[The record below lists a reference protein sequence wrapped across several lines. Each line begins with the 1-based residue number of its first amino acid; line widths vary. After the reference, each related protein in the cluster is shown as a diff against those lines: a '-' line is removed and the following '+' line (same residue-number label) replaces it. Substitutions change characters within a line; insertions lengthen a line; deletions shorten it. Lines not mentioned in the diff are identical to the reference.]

1 RMLGLL
7 IEAADTMNALWRWQ
21 SVADRDALL
30 ARIDDPA
37 TREFFELN
45 YGPWDRLNDDHPFVE
60 GVGPRP
66 PGAQFYPADMT
77 EAEFEEAELAD
88 KASLYTLLRRDAN
101 GRLVTLPYHEAYRS
115 ELE

>member
-1 RMLGLL
+1 
-7 IEAADTMNALWRWQ
+7 
-21 SVADRDALL
+21 
-30 ARIDDPA
+30 
-37 TREFFELN
+37 
-45 YGPWDRLNDDHPFVE
+45 PWDRLNDDHPFVE

-77 EAEFEEAELAD
+77 EAEFEQAELAD

-115 ELE
+115 ELEKTAALLREAAKLAGDAGFRTYLELRADALLSDDFRASDLAWM